1 MPLRAIAEAIGRELD
16 VPVASV
22 EPADAPAH
30 FGWLGGFFALDAVA
44 SSAAHAQLL
53 GWQPT
58 GPALLEDLDAGHYT
72 RSEQAEWAPT
82 P

>member
-1 MPLRAIAEAIGRELD
+1 
-16 VPVASV
+16 
-22 EPADAPAH
+22 
-30 FGWLGGFFALDAVA
+30 VA
-44 SSAAHAQLL
+44 SSDATRTLL

-58 GPALLEDLDAGHYT
+58 GPTLLEDLDAGHYT